1 MRKFI
6 KAIALASAML
16 MAATAFAAC
25 GSDDKSSS
33 KSASSVSDVSV
44 TQADVHKITTEKGI
58 EIANDSAID
67 TSDSAAESTI
77 SAYLSKN
84 TQLKD
89 SIESSAAGNATA
101 NIYAKGNA
109 MVVEC
114 TLTVMLDDG
123 QTSAIKNAGDS
134 VISSLKPMLS
144 SMRSDVGAD
153 NMVMVVAYL
162 SMDGSYITGGVAK

>member
-67 TSDSAAESTI
+67 
-77 SAYLSKN
+77 
-84 TQLKD
+84 QLKD

>member
-1 MRKFI
+1 
-6 KAIALASAML
+6 
-16 MAATAFAAC
+16 
-25 GSDDKSSS
+25 
-33 KSASSVSDVSV
+33 
-44 TQADVHKITTEKGI
+44 
-58 EIANDSAID
+58 
-67 TSDSAAESTI
+67 
-77 SAYLSKN
+77 
-84 TQLKD
+84 
-89 SIESSAAGNATA
+89 
-101 NIYAKGNA
+101 

-123 QTSAIKNAGDS
+123 QISAIKNAGDT